1 MKKILPVM
9 ISALALNCAI
19 AVAPAGAADQ
29 ATLDKLTKLIEAQQ
43 AALEAQSKEL
53 QNLRTQVQS
62 LQGQQKE
69 TAEAVVEQ
77 KKAIAAAPKSSGT
90 QTAAAPAGDKKYVEQ
105 GDFAGSIK
113 VPGTDV
119 SFKMGGQVK
128 VDAMYTPDQTSGLSE
143 DLFQTRT
150 INTGNPNT
158 AGRSRAHARETRL
171 NLDVRS
177 PTEYGDLRAFAEF
190 DLFGQTVAK
199 PQSQV
204 NGYDVRLRH
213 AWVQVGD
220 WMVGQNWS
228 TFNDVA
234 AFAETLDFAQVNGE
248 SFVRQPQIRWTNK
261 FDGGLSLAVAAEN
274 PEGDISDTAPLPIS
288 QVQSDGIP
296 DMIAALKWEQDWG
309 HLQTGLLYRKL
320 AIDNGAVDVSE
331 NAYGMNLSGKIKTN
345 IFSDKDSLKFQ
356 VNYGDGI
363 GRYINDLQVT
373 RGESFDA
380 VLNGGDLETLK
391 AYGGYVSYQA
401 VFNPKW
407 RSNLTGGYV
416 YIDQPDFQPAG
427 SMESTTYLSYNLIW
441 SPIPKLDLGVE
452 LLYGQ
457 REDVGGAD
465 GDAKRVQAAAKYTF

>member
-9 ISALALNCAI
+9 VSALALNCAI
-19 AVAPAGAADQ
+19 AIAPASAADQ

-43 AALEAQSKEL
+43 AALDAQSKEL
-53 QNLRTQVQS
+53 QNLRHQVQS

-69 TAEAVVEQ
+69 TAQAVVEQ
-77 KKAIAAAPKSSGT
+77 KKALAATPKAAAGS
-90 QTAAAPAGDKKYVEQ
+90 QIAAAPAGDKKYVEQ

-119 SFKMGGQVK
+119 SFKMGGQIK
-128 VDAMYTPDQTSGLSE
+128 VDAMYTADQTSGLSE
-143 DLFQTRT
+143 DLFPTRT
-150 INTGNPNT
+150 INTGTQNT
-158 AGRSRAHARETRL
+158 SGRTRVHARETRL
-171 NLDVRS
+171 NVDVRS
-177 PTEYGDLRAFAEF
+177 PTEFGDLRAFAEF
-190 DLFGQTVAK
+190 DLFGQSVSK

-248 SFVRQPQIRWTNK
+248 SFIRQPQIRWTNK
-261 FDGGLSLAVAAEN
+261 FDGGWSLAVSAEN
-274 PEGDISDTAPLPIS
+274 PEGDLSDTVPATAA
-288 QVQSDGIP
+288 QSDGVP

-309 HLQTGLLYRKL
+309 HLQTGLLYRNL
-320 AIDNGAVDVSE
+320 AIDSGAIDDNVTG
-331 NAYGMNLSGKIKTN
+331 YGVNLSGKIRTN
-345 IFSDKDSLKFQ
+345 IFTEKDSLKFQ
-356 VNYGDGI
+356 VNYGEGI
-363 GRYINDLQVT
+363 GRYVNDLQVT

-380 VLNGGDLETLK
+380 VLNGGELEALK
-391 AYGGYVSYQA
+391 AYAGYVSYQA

-416 YIDQPDFQPAG
+416 YIDQPGFQPAG

-441 SPIPKLDLGVE
+441 SPVPKLDLGLE
-452 LLYGQ
+452 FLYGQ

-465 GDAKRVQAAAKYTF
+465 GDATRLQAAAKYTF